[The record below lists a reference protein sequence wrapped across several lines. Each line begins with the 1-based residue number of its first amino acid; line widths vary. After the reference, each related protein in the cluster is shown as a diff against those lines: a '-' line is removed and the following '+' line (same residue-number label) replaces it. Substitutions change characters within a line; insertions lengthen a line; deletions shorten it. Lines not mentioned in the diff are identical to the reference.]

1 MGYMLPTEHKQAK
14 LSPSSAKASLVL
26 VLTLNRLFLSSRC
39 SHSRERVGWGGV
51 VVKPRSSHESCRLWA
66 LLKAAPANKN
76 PNNGKYREVKRHQLQ
91 HISFLGQKSDCESF
105 ARRIFTTPRIRTFTT
120 PKFGHFP
127 PPKKSFA
134 RRTTATP
141 NFFSFFELMRKIYLY

>member
-91 HISFLGQKSDCESF
+91 HISFLGQKSIYAEAETIFWWKTCLRVSTDYIIPVYLGSPPILSF
-105 ARRIFTTPRIRTFTT
+105 QCGLREIPPRSRCRCIIC
-120 PKFGHFP
+120 
-127 PPKKSFA
+127 
-134 RRTTATP
+134 
-141 NFFSFFELMRKIYLY
+141 IY